1 MNLFW
6 VSLMMAWLIK
16 LCLIR
21 YAGMQSYRK
30 AMPFF
35 MGLILGEFAVGSFWG
50 LYGCLT
56 QKPMYNF
63 LP

>member
-6 VSLMMAWLIK
+6 VSLLVAWALK
-16 LCLIR
+16 AGLIR

-35 MGLILGEFAVGSFWG
+35 MGLILGEFVLGSFWN
-50 LYGCLT
+50 LYGCLRHL
-56 QKPMYNF
+56 PMYNF

>member
-1 MNLFW
+1 
-6 VSLMMAWLIK
+6 MAWALK
-16 LCLIR
+16 AGLIR

-35 MGLILGEFAVGSFWG
+35 MGLILGEFVLGSFWN
-50 LYGCLT
+50 LYGCLRHL
-56 QKPMYNF
+56 PMYNF